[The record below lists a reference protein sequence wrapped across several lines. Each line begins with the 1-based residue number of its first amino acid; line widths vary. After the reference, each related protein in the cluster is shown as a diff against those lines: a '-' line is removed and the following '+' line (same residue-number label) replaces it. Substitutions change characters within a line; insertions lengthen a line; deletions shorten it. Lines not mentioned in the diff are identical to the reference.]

1 MPFEA
6 AIIERY
12 RRRECSVEEALIET
26 YLAGVSVRRVK
37 DITEALC
44 GTRVS
49 PGTISNLNQKAY
61 EHWSRI
67 RTNNTIE
74 RLNREIRR
82 RIKVAGTFPDGN
94 SAIMLVCARLRYV
107 ANSQWGAKR
116 YLNMKHLD
124 YMDNVENQE
133 SYTG

>member
-1 MPFEA
+1 M
-6 AIIERY
+6 
-12 RRRECSVEEALIET
+12 
-26 YLAGVSVRRVK
+26 YLAGVSVCRVE